1 MSQGWQRSVA
11 EGRFVSKTIAQSEQL
26 GRVSLEADYLFGRCI
41 PHLDREGR
49 MTGNP
54 ELVRAQACP
63 LRPELTTEKVATLIA
78 ELATVE
84 LVIWYEVG
92 ARQCLTF
99 PGFDRHQKGL
109 RKEREATSRIPP
121 ADSANAKPVVYSRPT
136 PEESGRTPAQCNAM
150 EVKGSS
156 SSVPTEPATAAQEN
170 VYRQI
175 FPLIREHLWLP
186 DKKCPTEIA
195 GKPWSEDQEGT
206 VIRELHKAYS
216 VSDLEVIVLGLGTM
230 LRGLAEAERPEWLS
244 VGAKASLRAVFH
256 TRSGVVQMVEKC
268 RRAYWA
274 VENRKPKKPSKNVGI
289 TDAITRVAS

>member
-1 MSQGWQRSVA
+1 M
-11 EGRFVSKTIAQSEQL
+11 SKTIAQSEQL
-26 GRVSLEADYLFGRCI
+26 GRVSLDADYLFGRCI

-54 ELVRAQACP
+54 ELVRAQVCP
-63 LRPELTTEKVATLIA
+63 LRPELTTEKVATLLA
-78 ELATVE
+78 ELAAVE

-136 PEESGRTPAQCNAM
+136 PEDSGRTPAQCNAM

-156 SSVPTEPATAAQEN
+156 SSVPTEPATAAQDN
-170 VYRQI
+170 VVYRRV
-175 FPLIREHLWLP
+175 FPLIREQLWKP
-186 DKKCPTEIA
+186 DGVCPVEIS
-195 GKPWSEDQEGT
+195 GKPWTEAQEGT

-230 LRGLAEAERPEWLS
+230 LRGLAEAERPEWLP

-256 TRSGVVQMVEKC
+256 SRSGVVQMVEKC
-268 RRAYWA
+268 RRAYWS
-274 VENRKPKKPSKNVGI
+274 VENKRPKKPSKDTSI